1 MNNDMLSQDDIDN
14 LIQGEPEAPAPGAKG
29 AIQYDALKGPLGI
42 IAEQVSTVLLTVLG
56 KEISV
61 STAKIGP
68 ADEGRLTNQFG
79 AGSVILKVEFL
90 QKVNGPMYFV
100 YLKNDVAVLADLMM
114 MGDGSAP
121 YEEDHKDA
129 IVELTNQILGAVTS
143 TFGTTYEAQVSV
155 GTPSIEDFNL
165 AAGGFS
171 IADMTCGD
179 MNMKIEDNR
188 EVKFAILV
196 PNGTAADLIGIS
208 QRTAA
213 AVAGAGTG
221 GGGNAGAGATPGG
234 EEGGFEFNDAAGLA
248 GGLPLQSF
256 SQPAGHL
263 ANDKATQFSS
273 TGNPQMDML
282 LDVTLQ
288 VAIELGRTE
297 MSIKKILELG
307 PGSIIELDRMAGEP
321 VDLLVNDKVVA
332 KGEVVVVDENFG
344 IRIVKLVSP
353 EERLKNLR

>member
-1 MNNDMLSQDDIDN
+1 MNNDMLSQNDIDN
-14 LIQGEPEAPAPGAKG
+14 LIQGDSEPASGKG
-29 AIQYDALKGPLGI
+29 GGSIQYDALKAPVGI

-61 STAKIGP
+61 STAKIGA
-68 ADEGRLTNQFG
+68 ADEAKLTHQFG
-79 AGSVILKVEFL
+79 AGSVIIKVDFL
-90 QKVNGPMYFV
+90 QKVNGPLYFV

-143 TFGTTYEAQVSV
+143 TFGTTFEAQVSV

-165 AAGGFS
+165 ASGPALAETTC
-171 IADMTCGD
+171 ADLTMR
-179 MNMKIEDNR
+179 IEDIR
-188 EVKFAILV
+188 EVKFALLI

-208 QRTAA
+208 QRSSAATAA
-213 AVAGAGTG
+213 PSAG
-221 GGGNAGAGATPGG
+221 GGSAAGNDA
-234 EEGGFEFNDAAGLA
+234 GGFDFNDAAGLA
-248 GGLPLQSF
+248 SGMPLQSF

-263 ANDKATQFSS
+263 ANDKASQFSS

>member
-14 LIQGEPEAPAPGAKG
+14 LIPDAGGDGTAAASV
-29 AIQYDALKGPLGI
+29 AISADALKVPLTVV
-42 IAEQVSTVLLTVLG
+42 AEQISTVLIIVLG
-56 KEISV
+56 KEFKVTINSV
-61 STAKIGP
+61 APSDAKRLEP
-68 ADEGRLTNQFG
+68 FAADAVL
-79 AGSVILKVEFL
+79 IKVDLL
-90 QKVNGPMYFV
+90 QGVNGPVYFV
-100 YLKNDVAVLADLMM
+100 YSKNDVAVLADLMM

-213 AVAGAGTG
+213 AVAGAGT
-221 GGGNAGAGATPGG
+221 
-234 EEGGFEFNDAAGLA
+234 
-248 GGLPLQSF
+248 
-256 SQPAGHL
+256 
-263 ANDKATQFSS
+263 
-273 TGNPQMDML
+273 
-282 LDVTLQ
+282 
-288 VAIELGRTE
+288 
-297 MSIKKILELG
+297 
-307 PGSIIELDRMAGEP
+307 
-321 VDLLVNDKVVA
+321 
-332 KGEVVVVDENFG
+332 
-344 IRIVKLVSP
+344 
-353 EERLKNLR
+353 